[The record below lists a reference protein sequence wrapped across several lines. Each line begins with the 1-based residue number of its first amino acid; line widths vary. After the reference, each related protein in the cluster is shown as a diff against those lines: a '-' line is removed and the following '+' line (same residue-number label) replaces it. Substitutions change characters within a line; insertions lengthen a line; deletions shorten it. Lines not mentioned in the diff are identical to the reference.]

1 MTNVAHFPF
10 LPTGWR
16 RFMPFLLALGLLA
29 LIVASLCIGAYPMS
43 FGRAAE
49 IVAHLAWP
57 SALPNELPWPQ
68 RELAVV
74 QVLRLPRVLLAVFV
88 GVALGISG
96 TALQGMM
103 RNPLVGPDLVGVSSG
118 AACGY
123 VLGVLFDLPAPV
135 CVATAFVGGM
145 AAMGGA
151 LALARLAKSAGSMG
165 LILSGIFIGAFC
177 MACVGL
183 AQFLANDGQLQNMV
197 FWLLGTLTRANPQT
211 VWMLAVPTLLCG
223 AALMLLRWRL
233 NLLSLGDLDVASL
246 GEPTRFLRFFILAL
260 VSWMVAA
267 QVSVSGI
274 IAWVG
279 LVIPHVAR
287 MLVGPDHR
295 RLLPASALLGGLFV
309 LLIDDFTRVALQTE
323 VPVGVLTSLIGTPFL
338 VFLFWKRKTKGWMN
352 D

>member
-1 MTNVAHFPF
+1 MNKAQSFRHTLAFVG
-10 LPTGWR
+10 LP
-16 RFMPFLLALGLLA
+16 LGLLA

-49 IVAHLAWP
+49 IVSHLAVPWP
-57 SALPNELPWPQ
+57 LPDDLPWSAK
-68 RELAVV
+68 ELAVV

-88 GVALGISG
+88 GIALGVSG

-118 AACGY
+118 AAMGY
-123 VLGVLFDLPAPV
+123 VLGVLFDLPPTA
-135 CVATAFVGGM
+135 CVATAFMGGM
-145 AAMGGA
+145 AALGCA
-151 LALARLAKSAGSMG
+151 YALARVAGSAEGVG

-177 MACVGL
+177 LACVGL

-211 VWMLAVPTLLCG
+211 VWMLAVPTLVGG

-233 NLLSLGDLDVASL
+233 NLLSLGELDARSL
-246 GEPTRFLRFFILAL
+246 GVPTRFLRLLILAL

-274 IAWVG
+274 VAWVG

-309 LLIDDFTRVALQTE
+309 LLIDDFTRVALRFE

-338 VFLFWKRKTKGWMN
+338 VFLFWKKKTKGWMN

>member
-1 MTNVAHFPF
+1 MTLRGIPF
-10 LPTGWR
+10 DPR
-16 RFMPFLLALGLLA
+16 RVMPWALMLAILA

-43 FGRAAE
+43 FRRAAE
-49 IVAHLAWP
+49 IVGHLA
-57 SALPNELPWPQ
+57 LPLPLPDDLPWPAK
-68 RELAVV
+68 ELAVV

-88 GVALGISG
+88 GIALGISG
-96 TALQGMM
+96 TALQGVM

-123 VLGVLFDLPAPV
+123 VLGVLFDLPPPL

-145 AAMGGA
+145 AAMGATYA
-151 LALARLAKSAGSMG
+151 LAGAAKSVAGIG
-165 LILSGIFIGAFC
+165 LVLAGIFIGAFF
-177 MACVGL
+177 MAGVGL

-197 FWLLGTLTRANPQT
+197 FWLLGTLTRASPET

-223 AALMLLRWRL
+223 AGLMFLRWRL
-233 NLLSLGDLDVASL
+233 NLMSL
-246 GEPTRFLRFFILAL
+246 GELDATSLGVPTRILRLSIIAL
-260 VSWMVAA
+260 VTWMVAA
-267 QVSVSGI
+267 QVSVSGV

-279 LVIPHVAR
+279 LVIPHMAR

-309 LLIDDFTRVALQTE
+309 LLVDDFTRVALRFE
-323 VPVGVLTSLIGTPFL
+323 VPIGVLTSLIGMPFL
-338 VFLFWKRKTKGWMN
+338 VFLFWKKKAQGWTN

>member
-1 MTNVAHFPF
+1 MNKAQSLRHTLAFAG
-10 LPTGWR
+10 LP
-16 RFMPFLLALGLLA
+16 LGLLA

-49 IVAHLAWP
+49 IVSHLAWP
-57 SALPNELPWPQ
+57 VSLPEELPWAA

-88 GVALGISG
+88 GIALGISG
-96 TALQGMM
+96 AALQGMM

-118 AACGY
+118 AAMGY
-123 VLGVLFDLPAPV
+123 VLGVLFDLSAPA
-135 CVATAFVGGM
+135 CVAAAFLGGM
-145 AAMGGA
+145 AALGA
-151 LALARLAKSAGSMG
+151 TYALARVAKSTEGVG
-165 LILSGIFIGAFC
+165 LILAGIFIGAFC

-211 VWMLAVPTLLCG
+211 VWMLAAPTLLCG
-223 AALMLLRWRL
+223 ALLMLLRWRL
-233 NLLSLGDLDVASL
+233 NLLSLGELDAVSL
-246 GEPTRFLRFFILAL
+246 GVPTRFLRLFILAL

-267 QVSVSGI
+267 QVSVSGT

-295 RLLPASALLGGLFV
+295 RLIPASALLGGLFV
-309 LLIDDFTRVALQTE
+309 LLVDDFTRVALKTE

-338 VFLFWKRKTKGWMN
+338 VFLFWKRKVKGWMN

>member
-1 MTNVAHFPF
+1 MNNVSATTLRRLVPF
-10 LPTGWR
+10 ALT
-16 RFMPFLLALGLLA
+16 LGLLA
-29 LIVASLCIGAYPMS
+29 AIVASLCIGAYPMS
-43 FGRAAE
+43 FWRAAD
-49 IVAHLAWP
+49 IVGHLALPW
-57 SALPNELPWPQ
+57 ALPEDLPWPAK
-68 RELAVV
+68 EVAVV

-88 GVALGISG
+88 GIALGISG

-123 VLGVLFDLPAPV
+123 VLGVLFDCPPGV
-135 CVATAFVGGM
+135 CVAVAFFGGM
-145 AAMGGA
+145 TAMGCAYG
-151 LALARLAKSAGSMG
+151 LAKLARGAEGIG
-165 LILSGIFIGAFC
+165 LIIAGIFIGAFC

-197 FWLLGTLTRANPQT
+197 FWLMGSLTRAKPNT
-211 VWMLAVPTLLCG
+211 VWTLAAPTLVCG
-223 AALMLLRWRL
+223 SVLMAMRWRL
-233 NLLSLGDLDVASL
+233 NLLSLGDVDAASL
-246 GEPTRFLRFFILAL
+246 GVPTRLLRFAVVAL

-274 IAWVG
+274 VGWVG

-309 LLIDDFTRVALQTE
+309 LLVDDFTRVALRAE
-323 VPVGVLTSLIGTPFL
+323 VPIGVLTSLIGTPFL
-338 VFLFWKRKTKGWMN
+338 VYLFWKKKTKGWN
-352 D
+352 DG